1 MDDSSTSSDDAPL
14 VTQDSLPEPTKLR
27 DVCRCKNSKCLK
39 RYCVCFERGDA
50 CRDTCECVNCENT
63 KDSAVAKQQRRA
75 AASRKRKVTEGGCTC
90 KKSRCLKRYCDC
102 FRAGIKCVAECKCL
116 DCQNGRP
123 AVDQVLAPRA
133 PPSMVLPPSPHPL
146 KRAATAPP
154 APTPNKIGA
163 AEALQALFNATPA
176 PAARFVS
183 TEARPASPFLAIGEP
198 GVTVVGPSSG
208 SPPLARSATTVTD
221 RAEIK
226 FTARSSSQHPTHWLI
241 STQVTEDRDSPKSVL
256 ASLETT
262 RFCHFITDAPLGVV
276 LEPTDDGGVV
286 VKSVTPDGC
295 AASSFS
301 PSCRVDG
308 VRSRV
313 LTTQARR
320 RRASASRSA
329 SASGA

>member
-102 FRAGIKCVAECKCL
+102 FRAGIKCVAECKCI

-123 AVDQVLAPRA
+123 AGSIPVAPRA
-133 PPSMVLPPSPHPL
+133 PPPLMTLPPSPHPL

-154 APTPNKIGA
+154 APTPNKVSA
-163 AEALQALFNATPA
+163 AEALQALFAATPA
-176 PAARFVS
+176 PAARFVDS
-183 TEARPASPFLAIGEP
+183 LS
-198 GVTVVGPSSG
+198 
-208 SPPLARSATTVTD
+208 
-221 RAEIK
+221 
-226 FTARSSSQHPTHWLI
+226 LI
-241 STQVTEDRDSPKSVL
+241 
-256 ASLETT
+256 
-262 RFCHFITDAPLGVV
+262 HI
-276 LEPTDDGGVV
+276 
-286 VKSVTPDGC
+286 
-295 AASSFS
+295 
-301 PSCRVDG
+301 
-308 VRSRV
+308 
-313 LTTQARR
+313 
-320 RRASASRSA
+320 
-329 SASGA
+329 

>member
-1 MDDSSTSSDDAPL
+1 MLQDDSSTSSDDAPL

-102 FRAGIKCVAECKCL
+102 FRAGIKCVAECKCI

-123 AVDQVLAPRA
+123 ASLDVVAPRA

-183 TEARPASPFLAIGEP
+183 TETRPASPFLAIGEP
-198 GVTVVGPSSG
+198 GVTVVGPAK
-208 SPPLARSATTVTD
+208 SPLERSA
-221 RAEIK
+221 
-226 FTARSSSQHPTHWLI
+226 
-241 STQVTEDRDSPKSVL
+241 TQVTEDRDSPKSVL

-286 VKSVTPDGC
+286 VKSVTPDGSC
-295 AASSFS
+295 GVLFFVPLGDASMASSRDHVAAT
-301 PSCRVDG
+301 PS
-308 VRSRV
+308 S
-313 LTTQARR
+313 
-320 RRASASRSA
+320 
-329 SASGA
+329 

>member
-1 MDDSSTSSDDAPL
+1 MLTAVWTPPPRKHGAHTMLQDDSSTSSDDAPL

-102 FRAGIKCVAECKCL
+102 FRAGIKCVAECKCI

-123 AVDQVLAPRA
+123 AGVDVVAPRA
-133 PPSMVLPPSPHPL
+133 PPPLMTLPPSPHPL

-154 APTPNKIGA
+154 APTPNKDSA
-163 AEALQALFNATPA
+163 AEALQALFAATPA
-176 PAARFVS
+176 PAARFVDS
-183 TEARPASPFLAIGEP
+183 DARPASPVLAIGEP

-208 SPPLARSATTVTD
+208 SPPLARSAT
-221 RAEIK
+221 
-226 FTARSSSQHPTHWLI
+226 
-241 STQVTEDRDSPKSVL
+241 QVTEDRDSPKSVL

-262 RFCHFITDAPLGVV
+262 RFCHFVSDAPLGVV
-276 LEPTDDGGVV
+276 LEDDGKGSVV
-286 VKSVTPDGC
+286 VKSVTPDGR
-295 AASSFS
+295 AGVL
-301 PSCRVDG
+301 SCPPW
-308 VRSRV
+308 
-313 LTTQARR
+313 T
-320 RRASASRSA
+320 
-329 SASGA
+329 

>member
-1 MDDSSTSSDDAPL
+1 MLQDDSSTSSDDAPL

-123 AVDQVLAPRA
+123 AGSDVVAPRA

-154 APTPNKIGA
+154 APTPNKVSA
-163 AEALQALFNATPA
+163 AEALQALFAATPA
-176 PAARFVS
+176 PAARFVDS
-183 TEARPASPFLAIGEP
+183 DARPASPFLAIGEP
-198 GVTVVGPSSG
+198 GVTVVGPAK
-208 SPPLARSATTVTD
+208 SPLERSATT
-221 RAEIK
+221 R
-226 FTARSSSQHPTHWLI
+226 RG
-241 STQVTEDRDSPKSVL
+241 R
-256 ASLETT
+256 T
-262 RFCHFITDAPLGVV
+262 R
-276 LEPTDDGGVV
+276 
-286 VKSVTPDGC
+286 
-295 AASSFS
+295 
-301 PSCRVDG
+301 CRTG
-308 VRSRV
+308 SNR
-313 LTTQARR
+313 
-320 RRASASRSA
+320 
-329 SASGA
+329 

>member
-123 AVDQVLAPRA
+123 VGAPLAPRA
-133 PPSMVLPPSPHPL
+133 PPPLMTLPPSPHPL
-146 KRAATAPP
+146 KRAATA
-154 APTPNKIGA
+154 
-163 AEALQALFNATPA
+163 
-176 PAARFVS
+176 
-183 TEARPASPFLAIGEP
+183 
-198 GVTVVGPSSG
+198 VGS
-208 SPPLARSATTVTD
+208 
-221 RAEIK
+221 
-226 FTARSSSQHPTHWLI
+226 
-241 STQVTEDRDSPKSVL
+241 
-256 ASLETT
+256 
-262 RFCHFITDAPLGVV
+262 
-276 LEPTDDGGVV
+276 
-286 VKSVTPDGC
+286 
-295 AASSFS
+295 
-301 PSCRVDG
+301 
-308 VRSRV
+308 
-313 LTTQARR
+313 
-320 RRASASRSA
+320 
-329 SASGA
+329 